1 MPIFVRL
8 LKALQASTISVSW
21 TFLFLMVI
29 GHSAL
34 SWAAMAVADEVV
46 ASSFR
51 LWMYFYVTTTTTV
64 GYGDFSPQ
72 TPIGQWAATL
82 WVIPG
87 GIILFAAFIG
97 KATANISSTWRTL
110 VQGNANYDGLTGHT
124 LVIGWH
130 GEPTANIIRIL
141 QADPNLPDDIVLC
154 VAADIDNPLPGSIK
168 FVKGES
174 FSDAEL
180 LNRAGIKGASR
191 IIIYDKV
198 DERVATIA
206 LSVYDQ
212 KSPGCHMVAH
222 CDNPSTASMLRR
234 TLPGIE
240 CTQGL
245 SIEMLVRS
253 ATDAG
258 ISRVVN
264 ELLAIGQG
272 ATQFQACLPT
282 TLPSEQSVRYGDL
295 MAKAKADNNVTLLGV
310 WRPASDERQLLNPPA
325 DFAVTAGD
333 TLYYMGDQR
342 LSEDDLVAL
351 FQSALGR
358 VT

>member
-8 LKALQASTISVSW
+8 IKALQASTISVSW

-34 SWAAMAVADEVV
+34 SWALLASADEAV

-51 LWMYFYVTTTTTV
+51 LWVYFYVTTTTTV
-64 GYGDFSPQ
+64 GYGDFSPA
-72 TPIGQWAATL
+72 TPLGQWAAAL

-97 KATANISSTWRTL
+97 KASANISSTWRTL
-110 VQGNANYDGLTGHT
+110 VQGNANYDSLTGHT

-154 VAADIDNPLPGSIK
+154 VATDIDNPLPGSIK
-168 FVKGES
+168 FVKGDS
-174 FSDAEL
+174 FSDSEL
-180 LNRAGIKGASR
+180 LSRAGIKGASR

-272 ATQFQACLPT
+272 ATQFQACLPD
-282 TLPSEQSVRYGDL
+282 TLPSDQVVRYGDL
-295 MAKAKADNNVTLLGV
+295 MAEAKAQSNVTLLGV
-310 WRPASDERQLLNPPA
+310 WRPASDESQLLNPPS
-325 DFAVTAGD
+325 DFAVAAGD

-342 LSEDDLVAL
+342 LNDHQLTTL
-351 FQSALGR
+351 FHSALGR
-358 VT
+358 AS